1 MKKLLNT
8 FNSKDLVEV
17 STVPGFYHIPG
28 TTRYALNKEGR
39 LYSFLRKKVL
49 PVRELDPTVRYRST
63 VISHESGK
71 NITFPTHRLLA
82 LMFINDGTDK
92 SKMQVDHIDGDRFNN
107 KLDNLEW
114 VTPSENVLRSFR
126 LGLRDNS
133 AVSVVVY
140 NPKTKEKR
148 VFYCL
153 GYAAY
158 VLGLHYSSI
167 SSRCKHEGKRVYP
180 DGYQYMF
187 GDENTVFPDISE
199 ITDKYGV
206 ELPVVTRNALTGE
219 ILHFKTSKDAC
230 IAHSYSPA
238 MMSSYL
244 NDDRQLLTEDL
255 IQIKPD
261 DGTPWREIKDPY
273 LDLKETSQ
281 YQPVTITDVVTG
293 KQHHFVSASL
303 AAQFANILTTT
314 LHWRL
319 IDPDAGKKVYQPG
332 YTFKYYDGK

>member
-28 TTRYALNKEGR
+28 TARYALNKEGH
-39 LYSFLRKKVL
+39 LYSFLRKKIL
-49 PVRELDPTVRYRST
+49 PMREIDLTARYRST

-71 NITFPTHRLLA
+71 TIVFPTHRLLA
-82 LMFINDGTDK
+82 LMFLNDGTDK

-133 AVSVVVY
+133 AVSVVIY
-140 NPKTKEKR
+140 NPKTKEKK
-148 VFYCL
+148 VFCSL
-153 GYAAY
+153 GEAERD
-158 VLGLHYSSI
+158 LNLHYSTI
-167 SSRCKHEGKRVYP
+167 SSRCKHEGKRIYP

-187 GDENTVFPDISE
+187 GDKDTVFPDIDE
-199 ITDKYGV
+199 ITDKYGPDA
-206 ELPVVTRNALTGE
+206 PVATRNALTGE

-293 KQHHFVSASL
+293 KQHHFISAAL
-303 AAQFANILTTT
+303 AADFANLLTTT

-319 IDPDAGKKVYQPG
+319 INADAGKKVYQPG

>member
-28 TTRYALNKEGR
+28 TTRYALDKNGQVYSLIRNRILPENKIDK
-39 LYSFLRKKVL
+39 S
-49 PVRELDPTVRYRST
+49 VRYKT
-63 VISHESGK
+63 INLSHESGYR
-71 NITFPTHRLLA
+71 ISFPTHRLLA
-82 LMFINDGTDK
+82 LMFLNDGTNK
-92 SKMQVDHIDGDRFNN
+92 SKMQVDHIDGNRFNN

-133 AVSVVVY
+133 AVSVVIY
-140 NPKTKEKR
+140 NPKTKEKK
-148 VFYCL
+148 VFCSL
-153 GYAAY
+153 GEAERD
-158 VLGLHYSSI
+158 LRLHYSAI
-167 SSRCKHEGKRVYP
+167 SSRCKHEGKRIYP

-187 GDENTVFPDISE
+187 GGESTVFPDISE
-199 ITDKYGV
+199 VTDKYGPDA
-206 ELPVVTRNALTGE
+206 PVATRNALTGE

-238 MMSSYL
+238 MMSTYL

-261 DGTPWREIKDPY
+261 DDTPWREIKDPY

-303 AAQFANILTTT
+303 AAQFANLLPTT

-319 IDPDAGKKVYQPG
+319 IYKDAGKKVYQPG

>member
-92 SKMQVDHIDGDRFNN
+92 GKMQVDHIDGDRFNN

-187 GDENTVFPDISE
+187 GDENTVFPDIGE

-206 ELPVVTRNALTGE
+206 ELSVVTRNALTGE

>member
-28 TTRYALNKEGR
+28 TTRYALNKEGQ
-39 LYSFLRKKVL
+39 LYSFLRKKIL
-49 PVRELDPTVRYRST
+49 PVRSIRPDTRYRST
-63 VISHESGK
+63 TLAHESGK
-71 NITFPTHRLLA
+71 DVTFSTHRLLA
-82 LMFINDGTDK
+82 LMFLNDGTDK

-133 AVSVVVY
+133 AVSVVIY

-148 VFYCL
+148 TFYCL

-158 VLGLHYSSI
+158 VLGLHYSAVAA
-167 SSRCKHEGKRVYP
+167 RCKHEGKRIYP

-187 GDENTVFPDISE
+187 GDENTVFPDITE
-199 ITDKYGV
+199 VTDKYGV
-206 ELPVVTRNALTGE
+206 ETPVLARDALTGKVFSYRTAKE
-219 ILHFKTSKDAC
+219 AC
-230 IAHSYSPA
+230 IGLSYSPA
-238 MMSSYL
+238 MVSTYM
-244 NDDRQLLTEDL
+244 NDSRQLLTEDL

-273 LDLKETSQ
+273 LDLAATSQ
-281 YQPVTITDVVTG
+281 YEPVTVTDVKTG
-293 KQHHFVSASL
+293 KQHHFVSSKR
-303 AAQFANILTTT
+303 AADFANILDTT

-319 IDPDAGKKVYQPG
+319 INKDAGKKVYPPG

>member
-8 FNSKDLVEV
+8 FNSKDLAEV
-17 STVPGFYHIPG
+17 STVPSFYHIPG
-28 TTRYALNKEGR
+28 TIRYALDKDGRVYSLIRNRILPENKINK
-39 LYSFLRKKVL
+39 S
-49 PVRELDPTVRYRST
+49 VRYKT
-63 VISHESGK
+63 INLSHESGYR
-71 NITFPTHRLLA
+71 ISFPAHRLLA
-82 LMFINDGTDK
+82 LMFLNDGTDK
-92 SKMQVDHIDGDRFNN
+92 SKMQVDHIDGNRFNN

-140 NPKTKEKR
+140 NPKTKEKK
-148 VFYCL
+148 VFCSL
-153 GYAAY
+153 GEAE
-158 VLGLHYSSI
+158 LDLQLHYSTI
-167 SSRCKHEGKRVYP
+167 SSRCKHEGKRIYP
-180 DGYQYMF
+180 DGYQ
-187 GDENTVFPDISE
+187 
-199 ITDKYGV
+199 ITDKYGPDA
-206 ELPVVTRNALTGE
+206 PVVTRNALTGE

-238 MMSSYL
+238 MMSTYL

-261 DGTPWREIKDPY
+261 DETPWREIKDPY

-293 KQHHFVSASL
+293 KQHHFVSAKR
-303 AAQFANILTTT
+303 AADFVNILDTT

-319 IDPDAGKKVYQPG
+319 INKDAGKKVYQPG